1 MRKTLLLSV
10 LACTLFAA
18 CGDEP
23 ASNNTDNN
31 NKPIVNNKTN
41 LPPVVEAGENR
52 VVKVGEFVEISA
64 SESSDP
70 EGAELTVMWSMVG
83 PAGSQATLNNADRFR
98 ANFTPDMEGD
108 YVFTVEVS
116 DGVLKASDRVTIRA
130 SGMVT
135 PNNAPVA
142 EAGDDKT
149 IPLGLTVSLDGSAS
163 SDADGDR
170 LTYLWSVVSAP
181 ADSMAALIT
190 PMSVSATIKP
200 DKAGVYVFGLV
211 VNDGKEA
218 SAQDTITLTVLPETM
233 TNSRPVAD
241 AGADRIVN
249 VGDEVTLDGSA
260 SSDADGDTLTYQWS
274 LVELPAGSAAVLDD
288 ATAQLPKFTADL
300 KGIYAFELVVN
311 DSLEDSVIDRVV
323 INATDGSNQPPVA
336 DAGPDFTSRLGRQIT
351 LDASRST
358 DPEMDSLSYR
368 WTLVSKPAGSLIF
381 LQGAT
386 SPNAS
391 LTPDKLG
398 PYVLELTVN
407 DGQFDSKD
415 QLTITV
421 VEGSTNCLIISEYIE
436 GSGNNKAIELYNC
449 GGLMLDMTKIGLC
462 TIQNDNTT
470 CSSTSLLSGLLQPTK
485 TYGICHTTFA
495 SGAPAGSCDLTSNG
509 LMGFNGDD
517 RLILF
522 EDTDGDGAF
531 SGQDFVLD
539 AFGQASAKPSDRVWE
554 DVTYRR
560 CNFSPYDSLA
570 SFDVTAY
577 FNTGMT
583 DDFSDFGRP
592 PVMGCGQA
600 NQAPTAVAQVPAMG
614 AVGQTLSLDGT
625 SSSDPEADPLSYRW
639 RIVTAPANSLAMI
652 SSASSIS
659 ATLTPDIEGQYVIE
673 LVVNDGR
680 QDSLPVTKTVVVS
693 AAARASACLIISEYI
708 EGSASNKAIEIFNC
722 GNKAVDLSGFGLC
735 IVSNTSTSCSG
746 GIIMTGTV
754 QPGQVIG
761 ICNGGLNMSLVD
773 PGDCDISAP
782 SVTSFSGDDRLILY
796 EDKNADGNFSSAD
809 VVLDA
814 FGESAVK
821 PVGEPWVDKSY
832 RRCDFKSYLGQSAF
846 DVSLTYS
853 ASAGID
859 DFSDFGVAPT
869 VTCRQGA
876 NRAPVADA
884 GMDQVLGMASGL
896 NLDGS
901 KSYDLDNDPLTFQ
914 WAIVQSPAMSA
925 ATLNA
930 TSVTTMFT
938 PDVDGIYVLSLTV
951 SDGQLMHTDQLS
963 VRVGTNL
970 PARCLIISEYI
981 EGSSNNK
988 ALELYNC
995 GSQPIDLSQ
1004 VGLCTYSNAITIC
1017 NAMSTILLSGAGM
1030 LAPDSVFGV
1039 CHGSTNM
1046 SLVNPGACD
1055 ATATLLHNGNDRVLI
1070 FSDVD
1075 ASGSYNM
1082 GDEIMDA
1089 FGQLAVVPAGDPWK
1103 DQTLR
1108 RCNWTP
1114 FDGAGVFD
1122 AMLYYSAHGI
1132 DDFSDLGIKPS
1143 AMSCP

>member
-1 MRKTLLLSV
+1 MRQRLLLSL
-10 LACTLFAA
+10 LACTLFVA

-23 ASNNTDNN
+23 ASNNSQDN
-31 NKPIVNNKTN
+31 NKPAPNNKTN

-52 VVKVGEFVEISA
+52 VVKVGELVEISA

-70 EGAELTVMWSMVG
+70 EGAELTVMWTMVV
-83 PAGSQATLNNADRFR
+83 PAGSQAKLNNADRFR
-98 ANFTPDMEGD
+98 ANFTPDVEGD
-108 YVFTVEVS
+108 YVFTVVVS
-116 DGVLKASDRVTIRA
+116 DGELTASDRVTIRA
-130 SGMVT
+130 SGMVA
-135 PNNAPVA
+135 PNSAPVA
-142 EAGDDKT
+142 KAGEDKT

-170 LTYLWSVVSAP
+170 LTYLWSIVSAP
-181 ADSMAALIT
+181 PESMAALIT
-190 PMSVSATIKP
+190 PMSISATIKP
-200 DKAGVYVFGLV
+200 DKAGAYVFGLV

-218 SAQDTITLTVLPETM
+218 SAQDTMTLTVLPETM
-233 TNSRPVAD
+233 NNSRPVAD
-241 AGADRIVN
+241 AGADRVVG
-249 VGDEVTLDGSA
+249 VGDEVTLDGGA
-260 SSDADGDTLTYQWS
+260 SSDADADPLTYEWT
-274 LVELPAGSAAVLDD
+274 LIELPAGSTAALDD
-288 ATAQLPKFTADL
+288 ATSQTPKFTADL
-300 KGIYAFELVVN
+300 KGMYVFELVVN
-311 DSLEDSVIDRVV
+311 DSFEDSLADRIV

-336 DAGPDFTSRLGRQIT
+336 DAGPDFTSRQGRPIT
-351 LDASRST
+351 LDASRSS
-358 DPEMDSLSYR
+358 DPDMDRLTYR
-368 WTLVSKPAGSLIF
+368 WTLVSKPSGSLIF
-381 LQGAT
+381 LQNAT

-391 LTPDKLG
+391 LTPDRLG

-407 DGQFDSKD
+407 DGQFEAKD

-421 VEGSTNCLIISEYIE
+421 VDGSTTCLIISEYIE

-470 CSSTSLLSGLLQPTK
+470 CSSTSLLSGLLQPST

-495 SGAPAGSCDLTSNG
+495 SGAPAGSCNFTSNG
-509 LMGFNGDD
+509 LMSFNGDD

-539 AFGQASAKPSDRVWE
+539 AFGQASSKPASQPWE
-554 DVTYRR
+554 NVTYRR
-560 CNFSPYDSLA
+560 CNFSPYDGMS
-570 SFDVTAY
+570 SFDASAY
-577 FNTGMT
+577 FNTGT
-583 DDFSDFGRP
+583 FDDFTEFGRP

-600 NQAPTAVAQVPAMG
+600 NQAPTAVAQVASMG
-614 AVGQTLSLDGT
+614 AVGQTLTLDGT
-625 SSSDPEADPLSYRW
+625 SSSDPEGDALTYRW
-639 RIVTAPANSLAMI
+639 RIVTAPTNSLAMI
-652 SSASSIS
+652 AAPTSIS
-659 ATLTPDIEGQYVIE
+659 ATLTPDLEGQYVIE

-680 QDSLPVTKTVVVS
+680 QDSLPVTKTVTVT
-693 AAARASACLIISEYI
+693 AAARPSACLIISEYI

-722 GNKAVDLSGFGLC
+722 GSKDVDLSGFGLC
-735 IVSNTSTSCSG
+735 IVSNTNTTCSG

-754 QPGQVIG
+754 QPGQVVG

-773 PGDCDISAP
+773 PGDCDIAAP

-796 EDKNADGNFSSAD
+796 EDKNMDGTFSSAD
-809 VVLDA
+809 IVLDA

-821 PVGEPWVDKSY
+821 PAGEPWVDKSY

-853 ASAGID
+853 ASANID

-884 GMDQVLGMASGL
+884 GMDQVLVMATGL

-914 WAIVQSPAMSA
+914 WAIVQKPAMSA
-925 ATLNA
+925 ATLNS

-938 PDVDGIYVLSLTV
+938 PDVDGTYLLSLTV

-995 GSQPIDLSQ
+995 GSQPIDLSK
-1004 VGLCTYSNAITIC
+1004 VGICNYSNA
-1017 NAMSTILLSGAGM
+1017 STTCFRTSMLTGAGM
-1030 LAPDSVFGV
+1030 LAPDAVFGA
-1039 CHGSTNM
+1039 CNGGLNM
-1046 SLVNPGACD
+1046 GLVTNPGACS
-1055 ATATLLHNGNDRVLI
+1055 AVVPAVEHNGDDRLLV
-1070 FSDVD
+1070 FTDTD
-1075 ASGSYNM
+1075 ASGGYNM

-1089 FGQLAVVPAGDPWK
+1089 FGQLTVRPNGTPWADK
-1103 DQTLR
+1103 TFR

-1114 FDGAGVFD
+1114 FDGAGAFD
-1122 AMLYYSAHGI
+1122 LMLYYSTHGV
-1132 DDFSDLGIKPS
+1132 DDFSDFGIKPS